1 MQTLSKPQ
9 TLWIGNNE
17 VASRS
22 EATLSV
28 VNPATEEPIGFIPR
42 GSASDVDIAVA
53 EAQKAR
59 RSWSSL
65 SPVDRKKA
73 LAGVANAIVAHRD
86 EIARL
91 LTLENGKPLAQ
102 SQVEIDLIVNLAH
115 EYGELAVNFRSGHQ
129 ETRDGELAF
138 NQLEPRGVAACI
150 VPWNF
155 PLVVAFETLL
165 PNLAVGNT
173 VVLKPSEKTP
183 LATRFIFEKA
193 LAQLPPGVCNLVLG
207 DGPSAGEP
215 LVRHHDVD
223 VVMFIGS
230 VRTGK
235 QIGRIAGEQLKKVI
249 LELGGKDPFIV
260 DETVEIAAA
269 AKLCASAS
277 YANCGQICTSTERVY
292 VQRGIFEPFVA
303 ALEKETRALRVGDG
317 IEAGTEIGP
326 LIDDLQLR
334 TVQRHVESA
343 KAHGAEIRAGG
354 SRLDRRGYFFAPTI
368 MTNVSHEMDVMR
380 EETFG
385 PIAPVMPFDD
395 FDEAIALANDSV
407 YGLASIVCT
416 NDAKR
421 AIYAIQHLQAGMIK
435 INTNRGKTPGT
446 SSEPRKAS
454 GLGYGYG
461 VEVLYELTT
470 QKSVH
475 WRGSLT

>member
-1 MQTLSKPQ
+1 VQTLAQPQ
-9 TLWIGNNE
+9 TLWIGNRE
-17 VASRS
+17 IPS
-22 EATLSV
+22 ESTETLAV
-28 VNPATEEPIGFIPR
+28 LNPATEESLGFIPR
-42 GSASDVDIAVA
+42 GSPADAAAAVA
-53 EAQKAR
+53 EALKAR
-59 RSWSSL
+59 GSWSAL
-65 SPVDRKKA
+65 SPGDRKKA
-73 LAGVANAIVAHRD
+73 LAAAARAIVANRD

-102 SQVEIDLIVNLAH
+102 SQAEIDIIVSLAH
-115 EYGELAVNFRSGHQ
+115 EYGELAVNLRSGHQ
-129 ETRDGELAF
+129 ETKDGELAF

-150 VPWNF
+150 VPWNY

-183 LATRFIFEKA
+183 LATRLIFEKA
-193 LAQLPPGVCNLVLG
+193 LAQLPPGVCNLILG

-215 LVRHHDVD
+215 LVRHPDVD

-230 VRTGK
+230 VRTGR

-260 DETVEIAAA
+260 DETADVSAA
-269 AKLCASAS
+269 AKLCALAA
-277 YANCGQICTSTERVY
+277 YANCGQICTSTERIY
-292 VQRGIFEPFVA
+292 VQRKIFEPFLA
-303 ALEKETRALRVGDG
+303 ALEKESRALRVGDG
-317 IEAGTEIGP
+317 LEPETEIGP
-326 LIDDLQLR
+326 LIDDLQLA
-334 TVQRHVESA
+334 TVQRHVEAA
-343 KAHGAEIRAGG
+343 KAQGAEIRTGG
-354 SRLDRRGYFFAPTI
+354 ARLDRRGYFFGPTV
-368 MTNVSHEMDVMR
+368 MTRVTHEMAVMR

-385 PIAPVMPFDD
+385 PVAPVMPFDD
-395 FDEAIALANDSV
+395 FEEAIALANDSV

-461 VEVLYELTT
+461 AEVLYELTS

-475 WRGSLT
+475 WRGSLM